1 MEFCLKNVRQKN
13 RTMAESRALN
23 APLIIATRNP
33 HKTMEIRQMLGGRC
47 AVLDASDFPD
57 WPEVAE
63 TGTTFL
69 ENATLKAETISAR
82 VSGLVL
88 ADDSGLMVDAL
99 HGAPGVYS
107 SSYGGQ
113 EGNHAMNN
121 QKLLRELHDVPAENR
136 AARFVCTM
144 VIAREGKSLAHF
156 CGEVEGRILST
167 AGGAGGFG
175 YDPLFAPTGYDQ
187 SFAELGSEVK
197 NALSHRGRTLAKVI
211 TWLEQQ
217 SLVSTP

>member
-211 TWLEQQ
+211 AWLEQQ
-217 SLVSTP
+217 SLISSP

>member
-107 SSYGGQ
+107 SGYGGQ

-187 SFAELGSEVK
+187 SFAELGSKVK
-197 NALSHRGRTLAKVI
+197 NALSHRGRALAKVI
-211 TWLEQQ
+211 TWLEQK

>member
-13 RTMAESRALN
+13 RTMAESRAMN

>member
-1 MEFCLKNVRQKN
+1 MEFCLKNVRQN
-13 RTMAESRALN
+13 QGSMAESGALN
-23 APLIIATRNP
+23 FPLIIATRNA
-33 HKTMEIRQMLGGRC
+33 HKTMEIRQMLGDRC
-47 AVLDASDFPD
+47 TVLDASDFPD

-121 QKLLRELHDVPAENR
+121 QKLLAEMRGVPAENR
-136 AARFVCTM
+136 TARFVCTM
-144 VIAREGKSLAHF
+144 VLAREGKFLAHF
-156 CGEVEGRILST
+156 CGEVEGRILS
-167 AGGAGGFG
+167 APGGAGGFG
-175 YDPLFAPTGYDQ
+175 YDPFFAPSGYDQ

-197 NALSHRGRTLAKVI
+197 NTLSHRGRALAKVI
-211 TWLEQQ
+211 AWLEHQ
-217 SLVSTP
+217 SLISSP

>member
-23 APLIIATRNP
+23 APLTIATRNP

-99 HGAPGVYS
+99 HGEPGVYS

>member
-156 CGEVEGRILST
+156 CGEVEGRILSVP
-167 AGGAGGFG
+167 GGADGFG
-175 YDPLFAPTGYDQ
+175 YDPFFAPTGYDQ

-197 NALSHRGRTLAKVI
+197 NTLSHRGRALAKVI
-211 TWLEQQ
+211 AWLEQQ
-217 SLVSTP
+217 SLISSP